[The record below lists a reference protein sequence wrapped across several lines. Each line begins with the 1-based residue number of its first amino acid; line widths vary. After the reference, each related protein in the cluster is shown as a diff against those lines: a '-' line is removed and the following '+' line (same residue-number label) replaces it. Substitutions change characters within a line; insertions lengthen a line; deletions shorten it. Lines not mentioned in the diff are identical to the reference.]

1 MKGIGARGGAVME
14 LERNDTTFLIIDIQE
29 RLARAMPQ
37 EQLRLMV
44 ENVRRLGAAAAEL
57 GVPVVATEQYP
68 KGLGPS
74 LEEVSGAVEG
84 WAPLE
89 KTSFDCCGAPGFAI
103 ATKSVVIAGMETH
116 VCVYQ
121 TARSLASRGHTV
133 HVVSDAVVS
142 RHSENRE
149 VGLELMR
156 HAGAIVTSTEAVL
169 FDLLKGS
176 DAPEFKAVS
185 NLVR

>member
-1 MKGIGARGGAVME
+1 MKSFYNRMLKALPRPLTPTSRV
-14 LERNDTTFLIIDIQE
+14 LVL
-29 RLARAMPQ
+29 
-37 EQLRLMV
+37 
-44 ENVRRLGAAAAEL
+44 LGAL
-57 GVPVVATEQYP
+57 LVVGSLFVPLWHMTFVAQQYP
-68 KGLGPS
+68 EGLGPT
-74 LEEVSGAVEG
+74 LDEVREAVQH

-89 KTSFDCCGAPGFAI
+89 KVAFDCCGADGFEVSTGNI
-103 ATKSVVIAGMETH
+103 VIAGMETH

-121 TARSLASRGHTV
+121 TARSLVSRGHTV

-142 RHSENRE
+142 RLPENRE

-176 DAPEFKAVS
+176 DAPEFKAIS
-185 NLVR
+185 KLVR

>member
-1 MKGIGARGGAVME
+1 ME
-14 LERNDTTFLIIDIQE
+14 LTRDDTTFLIIDVQE

-37 EQLRLMV
+37 DELRRAV
-44 ENVRRLGAAAAEL
+44 ANVRRLGAAAAEL
-57 GVPVVATEQYP
+57 GIPVVATEQYP
-68 KGLGPS
+68 EGLGPS
-74 LEEVSGAVEG
+74 LDEVREAVEG

-89 KTSFDCCGAPGFAI
+89 KVAFDCCRADGFEI
-103 ATKSVVIAGMETH
+103 RTRNVVIAGMETH

-121 TARSLASRGHTV
+121 TARSLVSHGHTV

-142 RHSENRE
+142 RQPGNRE
-149 VGLELMR
+149 VGLELIR

-176 DAPEFKAVS
+176 DAPEFKAIS
-185 NLVR
+185 KLVK

>member
-1 MKGIGARGGAVME
+1 ME
-14 LERNDTTFLIIDIQE
+14 LKRDDTTFLIIDVQE

-37 EQLRLMV
+37 EQLRLV
-44 ENVRRLGAAAAEL
+44 VANVRLLGAAAAEL
-57 GVPVVATEQYP
+57 GIPVVATEQYP
-68 KGLGPS
+68 EGLGPTVD
-74 LEEVSGAVEG
+74 EVREAVQG

-89 KTSFDCCGAPGFAI
+89 KVAFDCCGADGFEVR
-103 ATKSVVIAGMETH
+103 TSNVVLAGMETH

-121 TARSLASRGHTV
+121 TARSLVSRGHTV

-142 RHSENRE
+142 RQPENRE

-176 DAPEFKAVS
+176 HAPEFKAIS
-185 NLVR
+185 KLVR

>member
-1 MKGIGARGGAVME
+1 ME
-14 LERNDTTFLIIDIQE
+14 LTRKDTTFLIIDIQE

-37 EQLRLMV
+37 EQLRLV
-44 ENVRRLGAAAAEL
+44 VANVRRLGAAAAEL
-57 GVPVVATEQYP
+57 GIPVVATEQYP
-68 KGLGPS
+68 EGLGPT
-74 LEEVSGAVEG
+74 LGEVREAVEG

-89 KTSFDCCGAPGFAI
+89 KVAFDCCGAAGFEI
-103 ATKSVVIAGMETH
+103 SSSNVVIAGMETH

-121 TARSLASRGHTV
+121 TARSLVSRGHTV

-142 RHSENRE
+142 RQPENRD

-156 HAGAIVTSTEAVL
+156 HAGAIVSSTEAVL

-176 DAPEFKAVS
+176 DAPEFKAIS
-185 NLVR
+185 KLVR